1 MLKLI
6 LCLLTVLSF
15 ATVAYAKD
23 APQMSVP
30 FPLGR
35 DISDHFV
42 GTVHRNDIIMAD
54 DVYKLPQ
61 TNVITFEPGSHSG
74 WHVHGA
80 MTIIGLAGTGVYQE
94 WGKPAVL
101 IRQGD
106 VVQIPAGTSHW
117 HGATKNSRFQ
127 QIVIY
132 DKDWQ
137 APKDLAAHMGPVTD
151 TEYQHLTFVDAKD
164 RRSEPEKGSEFLFA
178 YPKQAFS
185 SSNFNHPVYLSTVVG
200 QPNEAKTPN
209 WTYVVFPQGT
219 YNRWHSHK
227 TGQVLIATDGIGYHQ
242 IKGEKPQI
250 LHPGDVVY
258 CPPGVVHWHGAA
270 PGSKFAHIAIS
281 PEDNHEVTWYD
292 FPVKEYAALED
303 LSKQAEQVENPVKTT
318 QNAQDEAALYKDR
331 R

>member
-1 MLKLI
+1 MKKLYTLRSNLDLFTFDAAANMDLI
-6 LCLLTVLSF
+6 NQPLLMIAGSDADTLYM
-15 ATVAYAKD
+15 TKD
-23 APQMSVP
+23 A
-30 FPLGR
+30 FAKAT
-35 DISDHFV
+35 
-42 GTVHRNDIIMAD
+42 GT
-54 DVYKLPQ
+54 
-61 TNVITFEPGSHSG
+61 TNKELYLV
-74 WHVHGA
+74 
-80 MTIIGLAGTGVYQE
+80 
-94 WGKPAVL
+94 
-101 IRQGD
+101 
-106 VVQIPAGTSHW
+106 
-117 HGATKNSRFQ
+117 N
-127 QIVIY
+127 
-132 DKDWQ
+132 
-137 APKDLAAHMGPVTD
+137 
-151 TEYQHLTFVDAKD
+151 EYQHLTFVDAKD

-200 QPNEAKTPN
+200 QPNEAKTQN

-227 TGQVLIATDGIGYHQ
+227 TGPVLIATDGIGYHQ

-281 PEDNHEVTWYD
+281 PKDNHEVTWYD

-318 QNAQDEAALYKDR
+318 QNAQNEAALYKDR

>member
-117 HGATKNSRFQ
+117 HGA
-127 QIVIY
+127 
-132 DKDWQ
+132 
-137 APKDLAAHMGPVTD
+137 
-151 TEYQHLTFVDAKD
+151 
-164 RRSEPEKGSEFLFA
+164 
-178 YPKQAFS
+178 
-185 SSNFNHPVYLSTVVG
+185 
-200 QPNEAKTPN
+200 
-209 WTYVVFPQGT
+209 
-219 YNRWHSHK
+219 
-227 TGQVLIATDGIGYHQ
+227 
-242 IKGEKPQI
+242 
-250 LHPGDVVY
+250 
-258 CPPGVVHWHGAA
+258 A

-292 FPVKEYAALED
+292 FPMKEYVALED

-318 QNAQDEAALYKDR
+318 QNEAALYKDR

>member
-178 YPKQAFS
+178 YPKQVFS

-200 QPNEAKTPN
+200 QPNEAK
-209 WTYVVFPQGT
+209 PQTGRTSSSPKARITAGT
-219 YNRWHSHK
+219 AIRRDRSSLRRTASAIIRSK
-227 TGQVLIATDGIGYHQ
+227 GRSRRSCIPAMSSTARRALSTGTARRR
-242 IKGEKPQI
+242 
-250 LHPGDVVY
+250 
-258 CPPGVVHWHGAA
+258 AA
-270 PGSKFAHIAIS
+270 NLLIS
-281 PEDNHEVTWYD
+281 PSA
-292 FPVKEYAALED
+292 P
-303 LSKQAEQVENPVKTT
+303 KTIM
-318 QNAQDEAALYKDR
+318 R
-331 R
+331 SPGMISP

>member
-1 MLKLI
+1 
-6 LCLLTVLSF
+6 
-15 ATVAYAKD
+15 
-23 APQMSVP
+23 
-30 FPLGR
+30 
-35 DISDHFV
+35 
-42 GTVHRNDIIMAD
+42 
-54 DVYKLPQ
+54 
-61 TNVITFEPGSHSG
+61 
-74 WHVHGA
+74 
-80 MTIIGLAGTGVYQE
+80 
-94 WGKPAVL
+94 
-101 IRQGD
+101 
-106 VVQIPAGTSHW
+106 
-117 HGATKNSRFQ
+117 
-127 QIVIY
+127 
-132 DKDWQ
+132 
-137 APKDLAAHMGPVTD
+137 MGPVTD

-303 LSKQAEQVENPVKTT
+303 LSKQAEQAENPVKTT
-318 QNAQDEAALYKDR
+318 QNAQNEAALYKDR